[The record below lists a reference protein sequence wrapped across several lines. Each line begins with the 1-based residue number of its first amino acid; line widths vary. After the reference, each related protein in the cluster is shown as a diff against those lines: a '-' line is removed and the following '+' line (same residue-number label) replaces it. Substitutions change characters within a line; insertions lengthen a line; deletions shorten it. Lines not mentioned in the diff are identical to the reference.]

1 MHAINRQFMV
11 DGMNFG
17 QGKVANGPLPST
29 ALYFDNDALV
39 KYPFDPARAKALLDE
54 MGLRPKADGSRL
66 KFGMLTMPDGG
77 GAWTRCA
84 QYAKQA
90 LSEVGLEV
98 ELQAADWATFS
109 RRNGDWDFDLDWNNY
124 GLYGDPAIG
133 TSRFFVSSNIRKGVP
148 QTNVQGYVNPEIDD
162 LFSKAEVAVSRQ
174 EAQGYYSRVQQVLTQ
189 DVAMLWMFERR
200 PPLFY
205 NKRFCNVVTGPNGP
219 SDGFRDMALA

>member
-1 MHAINRQFMV
+1 MVAMQTGTVDLAFGDDIDPVVVSRLLASSNLKCVTNAYEGTGEIGVMEVNQRRWPFSDRRFRAALMHAINRQFMV

-98 ELQAADWATFS
+98 NCK
-109 RRNGDWDFDLDWNNY
+109 R
-124 GLYGDPAIG
+124 PIG
-133 TSRFFVSSNIRKGVP
+133 
-148 QTNVQGYVNPEIDD
+148 
-162 LFSKAEVAVSRQ
+162 
-174 EAQGYYSRVQQVLTQ
+174 
-189 DVAMLWMFERR
+189 
-200 PPLFY
+200 PPLAAAMA
-205 NKRFCNVVTGPNGP
+205 TGT
-219 SDGFRDMALA
+219 LI